1 MRAMTRSRLQGAGG
15 EKTASWVTPGGAAPA
30 TDGWAGCRGVV
41 GAGLGERLGTNLGKL
56 AVGPVE

>member
-1 MRAMTRSRLQGAGG
+1 VGG
-15 EKTASWVTPGGAAPA
+15 
-30 TDGWAGCRGVV
+30 AGCRGGV